1 MNNYG
6 QYKDVIQ
13 DTLIIQKQD
22 SIKKNNIFRRIY
34 KYFQEAN
41 KPKEEKKFDFSIIG
55 GPHFASDTKL
65 GLGLVA
71 SGLYRVDHTDKSLSP
86 SNVSFYGD
94 VTTTGYY
101 R

>member
-1 MNNYG
+1 MLSRILYINLFLFFFSMNNYG

-41 KPKEEKKFDFSIIG
+41 KPKEEKNSI
-55 GPHFASDTKL
+55 
-65 GLGLVA
+65 LV
-71 SGLYRVDHTDKSLSP
+71 LSEVLILP
-86 SNVSFYGD
+86 VIPN
-94 VTTTGYY
+94 
-101 R
+101 